1 MKLIGQKTFMGIL
14 VHWVEIVHAEV
25 GALCE
30 KCQYSRFFWFVL
42 SRIWTEYGEI
52 PYLSVFT
59 PNAGKYGPE
68 EKLQIRTFFKQ

>member
-1 MKLIGQKTFMGIL
+1 MKLRGEKTFMGIL
-14 VHWVEIVHAEV
+14 AHWVEILHAEV
-25 GALCE
+25 EALYE
-30 KCQYSRFFWFVL
+30 KCQYSGFFWFVL

-52 PYLSVFT
+52 PHLSVFT